1 MMKKQNNQ
9 NKILL
14 DLCFVFSLAVYLSL
28 FTTTTLAQ
36 FDLPTIGD
44 VKPTLSLVSNPSTP
58 LPNSTVA
65 ITANISGIIGAGG
78 SHYTWFL
85 NSVRQANASGTNK
98 NTLNVRTGDIGT
110 TYRVSVNVATPNGEN
125 LSETLN
131 LTVSDV
137 DLTWTTNSKSPIF
150 YRAKSLPTQNSI
162 VTIAALPF
170 VYRPGTRSQISSGTL
185 IYNWTIDGKF
195 DSLKSG
201 INKQPYIL
209 RTGNSLGNS
218 IIRLEVKTQDG
229 TVSLTREIS
238 VPVVRPQAL
247 LYFSDPKTEMPFGI
261 ALKNVLASGANFNFA
276 AQAYFFTAL
285 ANNLDWQW
293 FINNTEVTGNEENPW
308 LATLNLKDKI
318 AGQFSIQIKV
328 TAKNPKDELESAQ
341 SITNLEIR

>member
-1 MMKKQNNQ
+1 MKKTI
-9 NKILL
+9 KIFVLL
-14 DLCFVFSLAVYLSL
+14 LAISCLPYAVA
-28 FTTTTLAQ
+28 AQ

-58 LPNSTVA
+58 LPKSTVV
-65 ITANISGIIGAGG
+65 ITASLSGITSAGN
-78 SHYTWFL
+78 SNYTWFL
-85 NSVRQANASGTNK
+85 NGARQADASGANK
-98 NTLNVRTGDIGT
+98 NTLTVRTGNIGT
-110 TYRVSVNVATPNGEN
+110 TYRVSVNVAMPNGEN

-137 DLTWTTNSKSPIF
+137 DMTWTTNSKIPIF

-170 VYRPGTRSQISSGTL
+170 AYRPGTRSQISSGNL
-185 IYNWTIDGKF
+185 IYNWTVDGKF

-238 VPVVRPQAL
+238 VPVVRPQLL
-247 LYFSDPKTEMPFGI
+247 LYFSDPKTDIPFGI
-261 ALKNVLASGANFNFA
+261 ALKNVMTSGANFNFA
-276 AQAYFFTAL
+276 AQTYFFTAL
-285 ANNLDWQW
+285 ANNLNWQW
-293 FINNTEVTGNEENPW
+293 FINNTEVTGNEEKPW
-308 LATLNLKDKI
+308 LATLNLADNFF
-318 AGQFSIQIKV
+318 GSLSTQIKV
-328 TAKNPKDELESAQ
+328 TANNPNNDLEIAQ
-341 SITNLEIR
+341 STTNLEIR